1 MIKPSKGLELWWRG
15 TGRLWLLGLFF
26 SGARAVGDPEL
37 LAVLCWLSRELN
49 AKLTSCPLLLQEQEK
64 EARSRAAYI
73 STLPAPPH
81 WGRGFDEDKDED
93 EGSPGGCNPAGGN
106 GDFHRLVF

>member
-1 MIKPSKGLELWWRG
+1 MLGPRDARRDGRCCAGEGVKGG
-15 TGRLWLLGLFF
+15 PWLQGLNFKF
-26 SGARAVGDPEL
+26 PI
-37 LAVLCWLSRELN
+37 CF
-49 AKLTSCPLLLQEQEK
+49 QEQEK

-73 STLPAPPH
+73 SALPASPH

-106 GDFHRLVF
+106 GGDFHRLVF

>member
-1 MIKPSKGLELWWRG
+1 MLCWTAVGQGVR
-15 TGRLWLLGLFF
+15 GRLWLQSLN
-26 SGARAVGDPEL
+26 VKPPPPH
-37 LAVLCWLSRELN
+37 LCF
-49 AKLTSCPLLLQEQEK
+49 QEQEK

-73 STLPAPPH
+73 SALPASPH

-106 GDFHRLVF
+106 GGDFHRLVF

>member
-1 MIKPSKGLELWWRG
+1 MLCWVALGWGWGPAK
-15 TGRLWLLGLFF
+15 GRLWFQ
-26 SGARAVGDPEL
+26 S
-37 LAVLCWLSRELN
+37 LN
-49 AKLTSCPLLLQEQEK
+49 FKLPSPPTRVFQEQEK

-73 STLPAPPH
+73 SALPASPH

-106 GDFHRLVF
+106 GGDFHRLVF

>member
-1 MIKPSKGLELWWRG
+1 MELECPEDKLRFLRPG
-15 TGRLWLLGLFF
+15 P
-26 SGARAVGDPEL
+26 GDPEWPLRIVLGDPEEGRKGGSLNPKL
-37 LAVLCWLSRELN
+37 LP
-49 AKLTSCPLLLQEQEK
+49 CPLLCSQEQEK

-73 STLPAPPH
+73 SALPASPH

-106 GDFHRLVF
+106 GGDFHRLVF

>member
-1 MIKPSKGLELWWRG
+1 MLDGVGVGQEGTPGFRG
-15 TGRLWLLGLFF
+15 RVLTG
-26 SGARAVGDPEL
+26 SPAPP
-37 LAVLCWLSRELN
+37 LCS
-49 AKLTSCPLLLQEQEK
+49 QEQEK

-73 STLPAPPH
+73 SALPASPH

-93 EGSPGGCNPAGGN
+93 EGSPGGCSPAGGSG

>member
-1 MIKPSKGLELWWRG
+1 MLTDSVVFC
-15 TGRLWLLGLFF
+15 LLPVRICF
-26 SGARAVGDPEL
+26 
-37 LAVLCWLSRELN
+37 
-49 AKLTSCPLLLQEQEK
+49 QEQEK

-73 STLPAPPH
+73 STLPAPSH